1 MHQRAVMRHVLL
13 RSAPFACLLFVV
25 LHGCGGASSTIVAG
39 DAGSDGNSSSSSG
52 GGGGDGGL
60 AAQKIQHVVVIM
72 QENRSF
78 DHYFG
83 TFPGAD
89 GIPMG
94 ANGMPSVCVPDP
106 KTGTCVAPYHDT
118 ADKNAGGPHTNA
130 AFETCYDGGKLDG
143 FIKNAESGK
152 TSCGDPTDPTCTN
165 GTMVDVMGYH
175 TDAELPNYWAWA
187 KDFVLHDHMFQ
198 PNASWSYPQ
207 HNCLVSAWTAE
218 CTADDPM
225 KCTTNLDA
233 AGVTPFAAGPGNHF
247 PWTDV
252 TYLLHK
258 EKVSWKYY
266 LSQGMDPHCGN
277 APDECQPTAL
287 DPKVPSIWNPLPDFD
302 DVTEDGEQANVQQ
315 VDNFYEDL
323 SNGTLPQV
331 SWVVPSAVVSEHPP
345 ALVSAG
351 QAYVT
356 ALIDSIMKSKYW
368 SSTVIFLSWDDWGG
382 FYDHVPPMML
392 DAEGLG
398 FRVPAITISPWV
410 KAHTIDHQVL
420 SHDNYLK
427 FIEDVFLGGQR
438 IDPKSDGRPDSRPFV
453 REESTVL
460 GDLMSDFDFTQQP
473 LATDVQ
479 PIK

>member
-1 MHQRAVMRHVLL
+1 MHASADMRHALL
-13 RSAPFACLLFVV
+13 RSTPLLASLFVV
-25 LHGCGGASSTIVAG
+25 LHGCGGSTSTLASSDGGTQGADG
-39 DAGSDGNSSSSSG
+39 GSS
-52 GGGGDGGL
+52 GGGDGGL

-89 GIPMG
+89 GIPMDASG
-94 ANGMPSVCVPDP
+94 KPTVCNTDP

-118 ADKNAGGPHTNA
+118 ADKNTGGPHA
-130 AFETCYDGGKLDG
+130 AGAFLTCYDGGKMDG
-143 FIKNAESGK
+143 FIKNAENGSS
-152 TSCGDPTDPTCTN
+152 TCADPTDPNCTK
-165 GTMVDVMGYH
+165 GGFVDVMGYH
-175 TDAELPNYWAWA
+175 TDAEIPNYWAYA
-187 KDFVLHDHMFQ
+187 KSFVLHDHMFQ

-207 HNCLVSAWTAE
+207 HCAMVSGWTAE
-218 CTADDPM
+218 CTADNPM
-225 KCTTNLDA
+225 ACTTNLNGDGTTGK
-233 AGVTPFAAGPGNHF
+233 AGAGNHY

-277 APDECQPTAL
+277 APNECEPTPL
-287 DPKVPSIWNPLPDFD
+287 DPAVPSIWNPLPDFD
-302 DVTEDGEQANVQQ
+302 DVAEDGESTNVQ
-315 VDNFYEDL
+315 VLDNFYTDL

-331 SWVVPSAVVSEHPP
+331 SWVIPSAVVSEHPV

-356 ALIDSIMKSKYW
+356 ALINSIMKSKYW
-368 SSTVIFLSWDDWGG
+368 DSTVIFLSWDDWGG
-382 FYDHVPPMML
+382 FYDHVPPMQI

-410 KAHTIDHQVL
+410 KAKTIDHQVL
-420 SHDNYLK
+420 SHDAYLK
-427 FIEDVFLGGQR
+427 FVEDVFLGGQR
-438 IDPKSDGRPDSRPFV
+438 LDPKTDGRPDSRPFV
-453 REESTVL
+453 REESSVI
-460 GDLMSDFDFTQQP
+460 GDLMSDFDFTQKP
-473 LATDVQ
+473 IAPMVLPVQ
-479 PIK
+479 